1 MSNKKKS
8 VIITGSSGGIG
19 SSLCYH
25 FKKSGWYVIATSRNK
40 SNDSLYF
47 DEFIELDL
55 NELVKSSQ
63 VLSDFYDEVQ
73 SITKK
78 NPLVSII
85 NNAALQI
92 IGSTD
97 NLSPSD
103 MAISLNVNTIAPFLL
118 AKSFKKEL
126 SQNKGTILNIGTVH
140 AQATK
145 AGFVAYTTSKSALHG
160 LTRALAI
167 DLAPDIRVNTLAPG
181 ATLTPMLESGF
192 KNKTEERNKLD
203 MLQPLKRI
211 STTSEVAKAAL
222 FLCSDDSSFITG
234 STLYA
239 DGGILSKLNDPF

>member
-25 FKKSGWYVIATSRNK
+25 FKKAGWYVIATSRSKN
-40 SNDSLYF
+40 NDNTTF

-55 NELVKSSQ
+55 NELVNSDQ
-63 VLSDFYDEVQ
+63 MLSDFYEKVIN
-73 SITKK
+73 ITKK
-78 NPLVSII
+78 NPLASII

-92 IGSTD
+92 IGSTQ
-97 NLSPSD
+97 NLTPDD
-103 MAISLNVNTIAPFLL
+103 MAFSLNVNTIAPFLL

-145 AGFVAYTTSKSALHG
+145 AGFVAYATSKSALHG

-181 ATLTPMLESGF
+181 ATLTSMLEAGF
-192 KNKTEERNKLD
+192 KNKTEERNKLEQ
-203 MLQPLKRI
+203 LQPLKRI
-211 STTSEVAKAAL
+211 SKTSEVAKAAL

-234 STLYA
+234 STLYT
-239 DGGILSKLNDPF
+239 DGGILSKLNDPL

>member
-19 SSLCYH
+19 SSLCCH
-25 FKKSGWYVIATSRNK
+25 FKKAGWYVIATSRKKNI
-40 SNDSLYF
+40 SNDYF
-47 DEFIELDL
+47 DEFIELV
-55 NELVKSSQ
+55 NSSQ
-63 VLSDFYDEVQ
+63 VLNDFYEEVIN
-73 SITKK
+73 ITKK

-92 IGSTD
+92 IGSTN
-97 NLSPSD
+97 NLSSGD
-103 MAISLNVNTIAPFLL
+103 MAISLNVNVIAPFLL
-118 AKSFKKEL
+118 AKSFIKEL

-145 AGFVAYTTSKSALHG
+145 ASFVAYATSKSALHG

-181 ATLTPMLESGF
+181 ATLTPMLEAGF
-192 KNKTEERNKLD
+192 KNRTEERNKLD
-203 MLQPLKRI
+203 KLQPLQRI

-239 DGGILSKLNDPF
+239 DGGILSKLNDPL